1 MDGQITPP
9 RLSFGFPGEGHDEMK
24 PYEAIAQALV
34 AEGADKMFGLMGD
47 GNMWLWNV
55 LLRDHGKRIY
65 SARNEAAA
73 VSMADGYSRTTGKVG
88 IAFVTCGPGLTQCGT
103 SIVVAN
109 RNRSQL
115 VVVAGEAPKT
125 NRFHTQALDQKRWAE
140 ANECLYFSITSH
152 DTMAE
157 EIAEAFYAVRT
168 QRRPVLL
175 NLPMDLQEQGSIDWD
190 FEYRPSSTFIA
201 PPNVEPNPVGLSQLA
216 DALAAAEKPVIIAGR
231 GARLSGAR
239 EEIVKLGERTG
250 ALLATS
256 LVGKGLFSGN
266 EWDVGISGVFASVVT
281 EELLGEADLIL
292 GIGAEVGYHTSE
304 GGLMFPSAQIARID
318 IKPAPEAIGVVPGL
332 HIQGDAKKAVTA
344 LNALLD
350 QRGIKKTGFRTP
362 HTKELLATP
371 PIKRD
376 TPNDGMDPR
385 VLARELGKGMPKG
398 ALFTCGAGHFF
409 SWPAMYAA
417 IPDDVE
423 IQFSY
428 QFGAVGQGLP
438 LAVGTGAGNEGRQ
451 HIVLEGDGSMMF
463 NLQELDTVC
472 REGLQMCLIVWNDA
486 GYGAEVHKLKAKGFD
501 VGTAQWPHTDF
512 VSLAKAFGGD
522 GELLDRETDL
532 PAAMQRGL
540 AKGGLY
546 LIDARVSASTPTDGY
561 AKVYFG
567 TPNSAPLLRPVA

>member
-1 MDGQITPP
+1 
-9 RLSFGFPGEGHDEMK
+9 MK
-24 PYEAIAQALV
+24 AYEAIAQALV

-55 LLRDHGKRIY
+55 LLRDHGVRVY
-65 SARNEAAA
+65 SARNEAAS

-88 IAFVTCGPGLTQCGT
+88 MAMVTCGPGLTQCGT

-115 VVVAGEAPKT
+115 VIIAGDAPKT
-125 NRFHTQALDQKRWAE
+125 NRFHTQALDQRRWAE
-140 ANECLYFSITSH
+140 ANECLFYTITSH
-152 DTMAE
+152 DNMAE
-157 EIAEAFYAVRT
+157 EIAEAFYATRT

-175 NLPMDLQEQGSIDWD
+175 NLPMDIQENGNIDWD
-190 FEYRPSSTFIA
+190 FEYRPSTAFIA
-201 PPNVEPNPVGLSQLA
+201 PRNVEPNPEGLAQLA
-216 DALAAAEKPVIIAGR
+216 DALAAAEHPVIIAGR
-231 GARLSGAR
+231 GARLAGAKD
-239 EEIVKLGERTG
+239 EILKLGERTG

-256 LVGKGLFSGN
+256 LVGKGLFAGD
-266 EWDVGISGVFASVVT
+266 EWDVGISGVFAAAVT

-332 HIQGDAKKAVTA
+332 HIQGDAKKVVAA

-350 QRGIKKTGFRTP
+350 QRGVKKAGFRTA
-362 HTKELLATP
+362 HTKELLAAP
-371 PIKRD
+371 PKAQD
-376 TPNDGMDPR
+376 KPNDGMDPR
-385 VLARELGKGMPKG
+385 LLARELGKAIPKG
-398 ALFTCGAGHFF
+398 ALLTCGAGHFF

-428 QFGAVGQGLP
+428 QFGAVGQGLCI
-438 LAVGTGAGNEGRQ
+438 AVGTSAGNPGRP
-451 HIVLEGDGSMMF
+451 HIVVEGDGSMMF

-472 REGLQMCLIVWNDA
+472 REGQQMVLLVWNDA
-486 GYGAEVHKLKAKGFD
+486 GYGAEVHKLKAKGFE
-501 VGTAQWPHTDF
+501 VGTAQWPHTNF
-512 VSLAKAFGGD
+512 VGLAKAFGGD
-522 GELLDRETDL
+522 GELLAREEDL
-532 PAAMQRGL
+532 PAAVARGL

-546 LIDARVSASTPTDGY
+546 LIDARVSPSTPTDGY
-561 AKVYFG
+561 AKIYFG

>member
-1 MDGQITPP
+1 
-9 RLSFGFPGEGHDEMK
+9 MK
-24 PYEAIAQALV
+24 AYEAIAQALV

-55 LLRDHGKRIY
+55 LLRDHGVRVY
-65 SARNEAAA
+65 SARNEAAS

-88 IAFVTCGPGLTQCGT
+88 MAMVTCGPGLTQCGT

-115 VVVAGEAPKT
+115 VIIAGDAPKT
-125 NRFHTQALDQKRWAE
+125 NRFHTQALDQRRWAE
-140 ANECLYFSITSH
+140 ANECLFYTITSH
-152 DTMAE
+152 DNMAE
-157 EIAEAFYAVRT
+157 EIAEAFYATRT

-175 NLPMDLQEQGSIDWD
+175 NLPMDIQENGNIDWD
-190 FEYRPSSTFIA
+190 FEYRPSTAFIA
-201 PPNVEPNPVGLSQLA
+201 PRNVEPNPEGLAQLA
-216 DALAAAEKPVIIAGR
+216 DALAAAEHPVIIAGR
-231 GARLSGAR
+231 GARLAGAKD
-239 EEIVKLGERTG
+239 EILKLGERTG

-256 LVGKGLFSGN
+256 LVGKGLFAGD
-266 EWDVGISGVFASVVT
+266 EWDVGISGVFAAAVT

-332 HIQGDAKKAVTA
+332 HIQGDAKKAVAA

-350 QRGIKKTGFRTP
+350 QRGMKKAGFRTA
-362 HTKELLATP
+362 HTKELLAAP
-371 PIKRD
+371 PKAQD
-376 TPNDGMDPR
+376 KPNDGMDPR
-385 VLARELGKGMPKG
+385 LLARELGKAIPKG
-398 ALFTCGAGHFF
+398 ALLTCGAGHFF

-428 QFGAVGQGLP
+428 QFGAVGQGLCI
-438 LAVGTGAGNEGRQ
+438 AVGTSAGNPGRP
-451 HIVLEGDGSMMF
+451 HIVIEGDGSMMF

-472 REGLQMCLIVWNDA
+472 REGQQMVLLVWNDA
-486 GYGAEVHKLKAKGFD
+486 GYGAEVHKLKAKGFE
-501 VGTAQWPHTDF
+501 VGTAQWPHTNF
-512 VSLAKAFGGD
+512 VGLAKAFGGD
-522 GELLDRETDL
+522 GELLAREEDL
-532 PAAMQRGL
+532 PAAVARGL

-546 LIDARVSASTPTDGY
+546 LIDARVSPSTPTDGY
-561 AKVYFG
+561 AKIYFG
-567 TPNSAPLLRPVA
+567 TPNSAPLLRPIA

>member
-1 MDGQITPP
+1 
-9 RLSFGFPGEGHDEMK
+9 MK
-24 PYEAIAQALV
+24 AYEAIAQALV
-34 AEGADKMFGLMGD
+34 AEGATEMFGLMGD

-55 LLRDHGKRIY
+55 LLRDHSVRVY
-65 SARNEAAA
+65 SARNEAAS

-88 IAFVTCGPGLTQCGT
+88 MAMVTCGPGLTQCGT

-115 VVVAGEAPKT
+115 VVIVGEAPKT
-125 NRFHTQALDQKRWAE
+125 QRFHTQALDQRRWAE
-140 ANECLYFSITSH
+140 ANECLFHSITSH

-157 EIAEAFYAVRT
+157 EIAEAFYATRT

-175 NLPMDLQEQGSIDWD
+175 NLPMDIMESGFDWD

-201 PPNVEPNPVGLSQLA
+201 PRNVEPNPEGLEQLA
-216 DALAAAEKPVIIAGR
+216 DALAAAERPVIIAGR
-231 GARLSGAR
+231 GARLAGAKD
-239 EEIVKLGERTG
+239 EILKLGDRTG

-256 LVGKGLFSGN
+256 LVGKGLFAGD
-266 EWDVGISGVFASVVT
+266 EWDVGISGVFASVIT

-332 HIQGDAKKAVTA
+332 HVQGDARKAVAA

-350 QRGIKKTGFRTP
+350 RRGIKKTGFRTA
-362 HTKELLATP
+362 HTKELMASP
-371 PIKRD
+371 PKAQD
-376 TPNDGMDPR
+376 KPNDGMDPR
-385 VLARELGKGMPKG
+385 LLARELGKGVPKG
-398 ALFTCGAGHFF
+398 ALLTCGAGHFF

-438 LAVGTGAGNEGRQ
+438 LAVGTGAGNPGRQ
-451 HIVLEGDGSMMF
+451 HIVIEGDGSMMF

-472 REGLQMCLIVWNDA
+472 REGQQMVLLVWNDA

-501 VGTAQWPHTDF
+501 VATAQWPHTNF
-512 VSLAKAFGGD
+512 VGLAKAFGGD

-532 PAAMQRGL
+532 PAAIARGL

-546 LIDARVSASTPTDGY
+546 LIDCRVSPSTPTDGY

-567 TPNSAPLLRPVA
+567 TPNSAPLLRPLG

>member
-1 MDGQITPP
+1 
-9 RLSFGFPGEGHDEMK
+9 MK
-24 PYEAIAQALV
+24 AYEAIAQALV

-55 LLRDHGKRIY
+55 LLRDHGVRVY
-65 SARNEAAA
+65 SARNEAAS

-88 IAFVTCGPGLTQCGT
+88 MAMVTCGPGLTQCGT

-115 VVVAGEAPKT
+115 VIIAGDAPKT
-125 NRFHTQALDQKRWAE
+125 NRFHTQALDQRRWAE
-140 ANECLYFSITSH
+140 ANECLFYTITSH
-152 DTMAE
+152 DNMAE
-157 EIAEAFYAVRT
+157 EIAEAFYATRT

-175 NLPMDLQEQGSIDWD
+175 NLPMDIQENGNIDWD
-190 FEYRPSSTFIA
+190 FEYRPSTAFIA
-201 PPNVEPNPVGLSQLA
+201 PRNVEPNPEGLAQLA
-216 DALAAAEKPVIIAGR
+216 DALAAAEHPVIIAGR
-231 GARLSGAR
+231 GARLAGAKD
-239 EEIVKLGERTG
+239 EILKLGERTG

-256 LVGKGLFSGN
+256 LVGKGLFAGD
-266 EWDVGISGVFASVVT
+266 EWDVGISGVFAAAVT

-332 HIQGDAKKAVTA
+332 HIQGDAKKAVAA

-350 QRGIKKTGFRTP
+350 QRGVKKAGFRTA
-362 HTKELLATP
+362 HTKELLAAP
-371 PIKRD
+371 PKAQD
-376 TPNDGMDPR
+376 KPNDGMDPR
-385 VLARELGKGMPKG
+385 LLARELGKAIPKG
-398 ALFTCGAGHFF
+398 ALLTCGAGHFF

-428 QFGAVGQGLP
+428 QFGAVGQGLCI
-438 LAVGTGAGNEGRQ
+438 AVGTSAGNPGRP
-451 HIVLEGDGSMMF
+451 HIVIEGDGSMMF

-472 REGLQMCLIVWNDA
+472 REGQQMVLLVWNDA
-486 GYGAEVHKLKAKGFD
+486 GYGAEVHKLKAKGFE
-501 VGTAQWPHTDF
+501 VGTAQWPHTNF
-512 VSLAKAFGGD
+512 VGLAKAFGGD
-522 GELLDRETDL
+522 GELLAREEDL
-532 PAAMQRGL
+532 PAAVARGL

-546 LIDARVSASTPTDGY
+546 LIDARVSPSTPTDGY
-561 AKVYFG
+561 AKIYFG
-567 TPNSAPLLRPVA
+567 TPNSAPLLRPIA

>member
-1 MDGQITPP
+1 
-9 RLSFGFPGEGHDEMK
+9 MK
-24 PYEAIAQALV
+24 AYEAIAQALV

-55 LLRDHGKRIY
+55 LLRDHGSRIY

-115 VVVAGEAPKT
+115 VVIAGDAPKT
-125 NRFHTQALDQKRWAE
+125 NRFHTQALDQRRWAE
-140 ANECLYFSITSH
+140 ANECLFYTITSH
-152 DTMAE
+152 DNMAE
-157 EIAEAFYAVRT
+157 EIAEAFYATRT

-175 NLPMDLQEQGSIDWD
+175 NLPMDIQENGTIDWD
-190 FEYRPSSTFIA
+190 FEYRPSTTFIA
-201 PPNVEPNPVGLSQLA
+201 PRNVEPNPEGLAQLA
-216 DALAAAEKPVIIAGR
+216 DALAAAEHPVIIAGR
-231 GARLSGAR
+231 GARLAGAKD
-239 EEIVKLGERTG
+239 EILKLGERTG

-256 LVGKGLFSGN
+256 LVGKGLFAGD
-266 EWDVGISGVFASVVT
+266 EWDVGISGVFAAAVT
-281 EELLGEADLIL
+281 EELLGEADLVL

-332 HIQGDAKKAVTA
+332 HVQGDARKAVAA

-350 QRGIKKTGFRTP
+350 QRGVKKAGFRTA
-362 HTKELLATP
+362 HTKELLASP
-371 PIKRD
+371 PKAQD
-376 TPNDGMDPR
+376 KPNDGMDPR
-385 VLARELGKGMPKG
+385 VLARELGKAIPKG
-398 ALFTCGAGHFF
+398 ALLTCGAGHFF
-409 SWPAMYAA
+409 SWPAMYSA

-428 QFGAVGQGLP
+428 QFGAVGQGLCI
-438 LAVGTGAGNEGRQ
+438 AVGTGAGNPGRQ
-451 HIVLEGDGSMMF
+451 HIVIEGDGSMMF

-472 REGLQMCLIVWNDA
+472 REGQQMVLLVWNDA

-501 VGTAQWPHTDF
+501 VGTAQWPHTNF
-512 VSLAKAFGGD
+512 VGLAKAFGGD
-522 GELLDRETDL
+522 GELLEREEDL
-532 PAAMQRGL
+532 PAAVARGL

-546 LIDARVSASTPTDGY
+546 LIDARVSPSTPTDGY
-561 AKVYFG
+561 AKIYFG
-567 TPNSAPLLRPVA
+567 TPNSAPLLRPLA

>member
-1 MDGQITPP
+1 
-9 RLSFGFPGEGHDEMK
+9 MK
-24 PYEAIAQALV
+24 AYEAIAQALV

-55 LLRDHGKRIY
+55 LLRDHGVRVY
-65 SARNEAAA
+65 SARNEAAS

-88 IAFVTCGPGLTQCGT
+88 MAMVTCGPGLTQCGT

-115 VVVAGEAPKT
+115 VIIAGDAPKT
-125 NRFHTQALDQKRWAE
+125 NRFHTQALDQRRWAE
-140 ANECLYFSITSH
+140 ANECLFYTITSH
-152 DTMAE
+152 DNMAE
-157 EIAEAFYAVRT
+157 EIAEAFYATRT

-175 NLPMDLQEQGSIDWD
+175 NLPMDIQENGNIDWD
-190 FEYRPSSTFIA
+190 FEYRPSTAFIA
-201 PPNVEPNPVGLSQLA
+201 PRNVEPNPEGLAQLA
-216 DALAAAEKPVIIAGR
+216 DALAAAEHPVIIAGR
-231 GARLSGAR
+231 GARLAGAKD
-239 EEIVKLGERTG
+239 EILKLGERTG

-256 LVGKGLFSGN
+256 LVGKGLFAGD
-266 EWDVGISGVFASVVT
+266 EWDVGISGVFAAAVT

-332 HIQGDAKKAVTA
+332 HIQGDAKKVVAA

-350 QRGIKKTGFRTP
+350 QRGVKKAGFRTA
-362 HTKELLATP
+362 HTKELLAAP
-371 PIKRD
+371 PKAQD
-376 TPNDGMDPR
+376 KPNDGMDPR
-385 VLARELGKGMPKG
+385 LLARELGKAIPKG
-398 ALFTCGAGHFF
+398 ALLTCGAGHFF

-428 QFGAVGQGLP
+428 QFGAVGQGLCI
-438 LAVGTGAGNEGRQ
+438 AVGTSAGNPGRP
-451 HIVLEGDGSMMF
+451 HIVIEGDGSMMF

-472 REGLQMCLIVWNDA
+472 REGQQMVLLVWNDA
-486 GYGAEVHKLKAKGFD
+486 GYGAEVHKLKAKGFE
-501 VGTAQWPHTDF
+501 VGTAQWPHTNF
-512 VSLAKAFGGD
+512 VGLAKAFGGD
-522 GELLDRETDL
+522 GELLAREEDL
-532 PAAMQRGL
+532 PAAVARGL

-546 LIDARVSASTPTDGY
+546 LIDARVSPSTPTDGY
-561 AKVYFG
+561 AKIYFG
-567 TPNSAPLLRPVA
+567 TPNSAPLLRPIA

>member
-1 MDGQITPP
+1 
-9 RLSFGFPGEGHDEMK
+9 MK
-24 PYEAIAQALV
+24 AYEAIAQALV

-55 LLRDHGKRIY
+55 LLRDHGTRVY
-65 SARNEAAA
+65 SARNEAAS

-88 IAFVTCGPGLTQCGT
+88 IAMVTCGPGLTQCGT

-115 VVVAGEAPKT
+115 VIIAGDAPKT
-125 NRFHTQALDQKRWAE
+125 NRFHTQALDQRRWAE
-140 ANECLYFSITSH
+140 ANECLFHTLTSH
-152 DTMAE
+152 DNMAE
-157 EIAEAFYAVRT
+157 EIAEAFYATRT

-175 NLPMDLQEQGSIDWD
+175 NLPMDIMESDFDWD
-190 FEYRPSSTFIA
+190 FEYRPSTTFIA
-201 PPNVEPNPVGLSQLA
+201 PRNVEPNPEGLAQLA
-216 DALAAAEKPVIIAGR
+216 DALAAAERPVIIAGR

-239 EEIVKLGERTG
+239 DEILKLGDRTG

-256 LVGKGLFSGN
+256 LVGKGLFAGQ
-266 EWDVGISGVFASVVT
+266 EWDVGISGVFASAVT

-304 GGLMFPSAQIARID
+304 GGLMFPSAEIARID

-332 HIQGDAKKAVTA
+332 HIQGDARKAVAA

-350 QRGIKKTGFRTP
+350 QRGVKKAGFRTA
-362 HTKELLATP
+362 HTKELLASP
-371 PIKRD
+371 PKAQD
-376 TPNDGMDPR
+376 KPNDGMDPR
-385 VLARELGKGMPKG
+385 LLARELGKAIPKG
-398 ALFTCGAGHFF
+398 ALLTCGAGHFF

-428 QFGAVGQGLP
+428 QFGAVGQGLCI
-438 LAVGTGAGNEGRQ
+438 AVGTGAGNPGRQ
-451 HIVLEGDGSMMF
+451 HIVIEGDGSMMF

-472 REGLQMCLIVWNDA
+472 REGQQMVLLVWNDA

-501 VGTAQWPHTDF
+501 VGTAQWPHTNF
-512 VSLAKAFGGD
+512 VELAKAFGGD
-522 GELLDRETDL
+522 GELLRQEEDL
-532 PAAMQRGL
+532 PAAVQRGL

-546 LIDARVSASTPTDGY
+546 LIDARVSPSTPTDGY
-561 AKVYFG
+561 AKIYFG
-567 TPNSAPLLRPVA
+567 TPNSAPLLRPIA